1 MKYNLY
7 NNLGRGTT
15 MIQLA
20 SVIISFLLIPVLGR
34 TKLKLSYVLLIS
46 AGVLSLISGIGFES
60 TAQSVAELF
69 KGSSLNT
76 VLTVLMVSV
85 LGGLMKHYKTLDKI
99 VETILLIVSS
109 KKIILMIIPALIG
122 ILIIPGGALLSAPF
136 INNLG
141 EEMNIAPPKRAAIN
155 LVFRHVAMF
164 LLPFSTGLLVIASSM
179 PEINITKL
187 VMFNLAYVVP
197 VLFVGYMLYIKNIES
212 EKSTLKKE
220 DAGKNFLKL
229 LLYTSPI
236 TICVILNALTGLPF
250 YITMIAS
257 VVCVYFLS
265 DKKDFMKI
273 TIKSINYHTVLMVAI
288 ILLLKEMI
296 LKMDDLLLIFGNL
309 FKQSSSTF
317 SVLVIFLVSSVF
329 FGIITGNQT
338 AALAIILPMVSQLN
352 VSGNMLYIYVYFAF
366 ASAFIGYFFSPI
378 HLCQAFTIQLMNVTT
393 LELYK
398 EYRYYLLFSLI
409 VLFISAFILIA
420 IFA

>member
-1 MKYNLY
+1 
-7 NNLGRGTT
+7 
-15 MIQLA
+15 
-20 SVIISFLLIPVLGR
+20 
-34 TKLKLSYVLLIS
+34 
-46 AGVLSLISGIGFES
+46 
-60 TAQSVAELF
+60 
-69 KGSSLNT
+69 
-76 VLTVLMVSV
+76 
-85 LGGLMKHYKTLDKI
+85 
-99 VETILLIVSS
+99 
-109 KKIILMIIPALIG
+109 
-122 ILIIPGGALLSAPF
+122 
-136 INNLG
+136 
-141 EEMNIAPPKRAAIN
+141 
-155 LVFRHVAMF
+155 
-164 LLPFSTGLLVIASSM
+164 M

-197 VLFVGYMLYIKNIES
+197 VLVVGYFLYIKNIES
-212 EKSTLKKE
+212 EKSTHKK
-220 DAGKNFLKL
+220 DVGMNFLKL
-229 LLYTSPI
+229 LIYTSPI
-236 TICVILNALTGLPF
+236 TICVILNAITGLPF

-265 DKKDFMKI
+265 DKKDFLKI
-273 TIKSINYHTVLMVAI
+273 TFKSINWHTVLMVAI

-296 LKMDDLLLIFGNL
+296 LKMDGLLLIFGNL

-352 VSGNMLYIYVYFAF
+352 VTGNMLYIYVYFAF

-409 VLFISAFILIA
+409 VLFASAFILIA

>member
-34 TKLKLSYVLLIS
+34 TKLKLSYILLIS
-46 AGVLSLISGIGFES
+46 AGVLAFISGIGFEG
-60 TAQSVAELF
+60 TAQSIAEVF
-69 KGSSLNT
+69 KGSSLST
-76 VLTVLMVSV
+76 VLTILMVSV

-187 VMFNLAYVVP
+187 VIFNLAYVVP
-197 VLFVGYMLYIKNIES
+197 VFFVGYLLYIKNIES
-212 EKSTLKKE
+212 EKSTHKKN
-220 DAGKNFLKL
+220 AGKNFLKL

-265 DKKDFMKI
+265 DKKEFMKI
-273 TIKSINYHTVLMVAI
+273 TMKSVNWHTVLMVAV

-309 FKQSSSTF
+309 FKQSNSTF

-338 AALAIILPMVSQLN
+338 AALAIILPMISQLD
-352 VSGNMLYIYVYFAF
+352 VTGNMLYIYVYFAF

-378 HLCQAFTIQLMNVTT
+378 HLCQAFTIQLMNVNN
-393 LELYK
+393 
-398 EYRYYLLFSLI
+398 I
-409 VLFISAFILIA
+409 
-420 IFA
+420 

>member
-1 MKYNLY
+1 
-7 NNLGRGTT
+7 

-20 SVIISFLLIPVLGR
+20 SVIISFSLIPALGR
-34 TKLKLSYVLLIS
+34 TKLKLSYILLIS
-46 AGVLSLISGIGFES
+46 AGVLAVISGIGFD
-60 TAQSVAELF
+60 AAVKSVTEVF
-69 KGSSLNT
+69 KGSSINT

-85 LGGLMKHYKTLDKI
+85 LGGVMKHYKTLDKI
-99 VETILLIVSS
+99 VETILLLVSS

-136 INNLG
+136 IYNLG

-179 PEINITKL
+179 PEINIAKL
-187 VMFNLAYVVP
+187 VLFNLAYVVP
-197 VLFVGYMLYIKNIES
+197 VLFVGYWLYIKDIES
-212 EKSTLKKE
+212 EKSTHKK
-220 DAGKNFLKL
+220 DVGKNFLKL
-229 LLYTSPI
+229 IIYTSPI

-265 DKKDFMKI
+265 DKKDFVNI
-273 TIKSINYHTVLMVAI
+273 TIKSINWQTVLMVAV

-296 LKMDDLLLIFGNL
+296 LKMDGLLLIFGNL

-317 SVLVIFLVSSVF
+317 SVLAIFLVSSVF

-338 AALAIILPMVSQLN
+338 AALAIILPMVSQLD
-352 VSGNMLYIYVYFAF
+352 VTGNMLYVYVYFAF

-393 LELYK
+393 IELYK

-409 VLFISAFILIA
+409 VLFISTFLLIT